1 MNPLRQWFDETKI
14 SREDFLAKV
23 PISQSYLT
31 LLLSEAPPWPS
42 RAVMRLLVEAT
53 DGFVTADKWLALD
66 DPPPQ
71 RATRG
76 DSN

>member
-1 MNPLRQWFDETKI
+1 MNPLRQWFDDTG
-14 SREDFLAKV
+14 STREAFLAKV

-42 RAVMRLLVEAT
+42 RAVMRLLTEVTHGA
-53 DGFVTADKWLALD
+53 VTADRWLELQ

-71 RATRG
+71 RATR
-76 DSN
+76 DA